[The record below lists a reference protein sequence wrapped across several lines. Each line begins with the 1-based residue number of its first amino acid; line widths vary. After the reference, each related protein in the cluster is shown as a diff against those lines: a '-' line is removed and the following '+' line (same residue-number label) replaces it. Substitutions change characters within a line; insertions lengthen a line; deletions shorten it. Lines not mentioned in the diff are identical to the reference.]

1 MQSFS
6 TVIYFLIISNQN
18 TLYLLKEMQ
27 FQDPEDTFKRLQID
41 ASDSE
46 LREEI
51 KNTFNL
57 MLDLIEEY
65 YNCLQHFPTLKDLT
79 LEINEVRSTNM
90 EKLGK
95 WKFGDSLKSY
105 LNLLYLYLCLNHH
118 QMIYIN
124 SFLALL
130 SSLWWFQIGIMWIYL
145 VFPTVPFGIA
155 LALEVIQHYAYRK
168 IFGCACR
175 IKKKLPILKV
185 LTQARTPKIPRFDNM
200 RMYRRRR
207 RKKCY

>member
-1 MQSFS
+1 MDKSWK
-6 TVIYFLIISNQN
+6 YFWK
-18 TLYLLKEMQ
+18 T
-27 FQDPEDTFKRLQID
+27 
-41 ASDSE
+41 
-46 LREEI
+46 
-51 KNTFNL
+51 
-57 MLDLIEEY
+57 
-65 YNCLQHFPTLKDLT
+65 
-79 LEINEVRSTNM
+79 M

-124 SFLALL
+124 SFSALL

-155 LALEVIQHYAYRK
+155 LALEVIQHDAYRK

-185 LTQARTPKIPRFDNM
+185 LTQARTPKIPRKQKRPNSKQTGKKL
-200 RMYRRRR
+200 RSVSYRNNGQPE
-207 RKKCY
+207 